1 MSEPR
6 FPRPPQRTS
15 PVIWF
20 LVVLL
25 LVLLALGGWLLR
37 DRWRYLAAPPPG
49 EAQRPMRTVTL
60 YFAARDGSGLV
71 AEDRQINDCLINDE
85 CLAPL
90 VQALLDGPGGAL
102 APVFPARTTLRGV
115 SLTPEGVLQVD
126 FARNLVDRHPGGSW
140 AELLT
145 VQALAN
151 TVATNFPHYRQVR
164 ILIDG
169 AAVDTLKGHLDLR
182 QPLNPDFSLVLPAPS
197 VAAPTPAGRQP

>member
-6 FPRPPQRTS
+6 FPRPPQTTS
-15 PVIWF
+15 PIIWF
-20 LVVLL
+20 LLALL
-25 LVLLALGGWLLR
+25 LVLLALSGWFLR
-37 DRWRYLAAPPPG
+37 DRWHDQAASPPG
-49 EAQRPMRTVTL
+49 AAQHPQRTVTL
-60 YFAARDGSGLV
+60 FFAARDGSGLV

-90 VQALLDGPGGAL
+90 VQALLDGPRGAL
-102 APVFPARTTLRGV
+102 TPVFPPRTTLRGV
-115 SLTPEGVLQVD
+115 SLTPESVLQVD
-126 FARNLVDRHPGGSW
+126 FARNLVDHHPGGSW
-140 AELLT
+140 VELLT

-182 QPLNPDFSLVLPAPS
+182 QPLNPDFSLVLPVPAG
-197 VAAPTPAGRQP
+197 AAPIPAGRPQ